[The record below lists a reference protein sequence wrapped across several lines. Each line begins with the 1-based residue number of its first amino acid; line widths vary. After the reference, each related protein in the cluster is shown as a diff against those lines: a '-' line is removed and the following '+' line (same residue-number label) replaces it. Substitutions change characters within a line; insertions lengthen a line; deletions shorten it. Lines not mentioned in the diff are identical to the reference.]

1 MESLKVNDV
10 ALVVTYM
17 INYANSY
24 FVSTANNITNGLIS
38 PVAFVPLQEPN
49 LFSFIFLHTNER
61 EVAMVICLLKNKGS
75 ILNDLSVV
83 CLKKSYRTY

>member
-1 MESLKVNDV
+1 MPILGNHTKISMESLKVNDV

-38 PVAFVPLQEPN
+38 PVAFLQ
-49 LFSFIFLHTNER
+49 TNNTQIIQNTTFVFE
-61 EVAMVICLLKNKGS
+61 
-75 ILNDLSVV
+75 
-83 CLKKSYRTY
+83 